1 MAIYHINRNIIKTK
15 CEDLKILL
23 SFLKKMQQYKV
34 LYFNMVQSNI
44 SVPAHI
50 A

>member
-15 CEDLKILL
+15 MWGFKNLAFFFE
-23 SFLKKMQQYKV
+23 KMQQYKA